1 MCVYDSGAVVRHAG
15 PSKAGAAT
23 SADEE
28 VDPRLKNFEP
38 RMVELIISEV
48 TNKPLTT
55 CDQLDLNVVHFTVRC
70 YTARYCH
77 DKSSMSIMDAS

>member
-1 MCVYDSGAVVRHAG
+1 MKVQMQCRGELSLHICYCVCIHKLVLVLHSGTLVRHGG

-23 SADEE
+23 PTDEE

-48 TNKPLTT
+48 IK
-55 CDQLDLNVVHFTVRC
+55 
-70 YTARYCH
+70 
-77 DKSSMSIMDAS
+77 